1 MFNSTLSVEEPMA
14 IAKRNA
20 SATVSKALDPA
31 CKSTGSAADFLPER
45 LELPLL
51 QTASKACRGCDLY
64 CKGTQTVFGEG
75 PADASV
81 MFVGEQPGDQ
91 EDRAGRPFVGPAGN
105 LLDGALRMAGVPR
118 EECYVTNAV
127 KHFKWEPRGKRRI
140 HSKPSAREV
149 NACKPW
155 LEAEIQV
162 IKPQAIVCLGATAA
176 QDLLGR
182 DFRLTQHRGEPITGT
197 PWAPWVLATVHPSSL
212 LRMPDEASREQAYG
226 QFVDDMRLV
235 AKQIKS
241 LKRKRAMA

>member
-1 MFNSTLSVEEPMA
+1 MATARRTAPAVASKSV
-14 IAKRNA
+14 
-20 SATVSKALDPA
+20 DPA
-31 CKSTGSAADFLPER
+31 CKSTGTAADFLPER

-51 QTASKACRGCDLY
+51 RAAAKGCRGCDLY

-75 PADASV
+75 SADASV

-91 EDRAGRPFVGPAGN
+91 EDRAGRPFVGPAGRI
-105 LLDGALRMAGVPR
+105 LDDALAEAGVPR
-118 EECYVTNAV
+118 DECYVTNAV

-140 HSKPSAREV
+140 HSKPSAREI

-155 LEAEIQV
+155 LEAEIGV

-182 DFRLTQHRGEPITGT
+182 DFRLTQHRGEPITDT
-197 PWAPWVLATVHPSSL
+197 PWASWVLATVHPSSL
-212 LRMPDEASREQAYG
+212 LRMPDEASREQAYA
-226 QFVDDMRLV
+226 QFVDDMGLV

-241 LKRKRAMA
+241 HKRKRALA